1 MNPKKKLLSIN
12 VFIHIFS
19 VVVPLLINTLFADTI
34 EPALKQ
40 YKTGAASWSQYLW
53 EALTVK
59 PVLGLTLGWLLI
71 FLGAV
76 MLDLMF
82 LRRGEPIAKRLLCWL
97 PLALVLFAL
106 SVWFFL
112 IYLPCRP

>member
-1 MNPKKKLLSIN
+1 MNPKKKLVFHN
-12 VFIHIFS
+12 VFIHVLS
-19 VVVPLLINTLFADTI
+19 VAAPLLINTLFADTI
-34 EPALKQ
+34 EPFLKQ

-59 PVLGLTLGWLLI
+59 PALGLTLGWLLI
-71 FLGAV
+71 FLSTV

-97 PLALVLFAL
+97 PLALILFAL

-112 IYLPCRP
+112 LYLPCRP